1 MVTRNRTFGYVSLSH
16 AAACVLRGVLTG
28 VLVVKLLLVH
38 LLLLLM
44 MKHHLL
50 LCRCCIMLAFVSCFS
65 SCRLYRSFVV
75 EHRVVGVVRG
85 VVGTPTPTIR
95 VVPSPN

>member
-1 MVTRNRTFGYVSLSH
+1 MVTRDRAFGNVSLSH

-28 VLVVKLLLVH
+28 VLVVQLLLVH

-44 MKHHLL
+44 KHHLL
-50 LCRCCIMLAFVSCFS
+50 LRRSCILLAFVSCFG
-65 SCRLYRSFVV
+65 SCRLYRSFVA
-75 EHRVVGVVRG
+75 EHRVVGVVGG